1 MSESVLEEISSV
13 LEVLDR
19 KTETKRKK
27 TQDTTKK
34 SVKKLT
40 KKQLQIQEMSQVT
53 VLPEHYRTVWTITD
67 LEALCKWLSE
77 QKIVAVDTETTGLDT
92 FRDTIVGISLY
103 APHQGWYIPL
113 KHNADIKANAEAMAF
128 YKENGGSAELTVG
141 VDYVDCLPKHLV
153 ALKLRPLLEDPNRK
167 FLFHNA
173 RFDMHILL
181 NWMGIKVKP
190 YFDTMVAAAL
200 LDENE
205 SKALK
210 DLATKWLKIPSDRF
224 STLFGKVT
232 FDNIPV
238 LINPISRTGNLAS
251 FYAIKDTEL
260 TYKLYEFEMRN
271 LSQPGLSDLYS
282 LMFDI
287 EMPFLEIAWEAEHW
301 GVRVDEDYL
310 RNHVAPTLHKEADE
324 LKDKIT
330 GYIGDINLKSPAQ
343 LSKALYE
350 ELKLPKVNKK
360 KPTSTDKKTLTKL
373 KNVHPVIPL
382 ILEYR
387 SKSKLCDAFADKL
400 PDKIVDDRI
409 HCNFNTAGTKC
420 VAGDTLIVTD
430 KGILPIR
437 DVCSDRVAGEFT
449 DVSLG
454 VYSTE
459 GFTKASAFYY
469 SGVKGA
475 YKINLSDGTEI
486 IVSEK
491 HPLLTN
497 KNLNQKKHFNKRN
510 KVFKDYLRDTDW
522 EIAEN
527 LREGDYLALK
537 IGTELYGENLSLGLE
552 EYLSAFAEQYDLTPQ
567 YLTEDFALWLGMYTA
582 DGSLHDSN
590 GGLSIRL
597 TNDDTEVTNTFM
609 CLNKKLF
616 NKSGNYQSQANRSPY
631 VSLSAIHAL
640 KPLLDAGILM
650 RGARNKT
657 VPDVILKAPK
667 NIQQAFIKGL
677 TLDSS
682 TKKKPYKSLYISSV
696 SRDLI
701 AKVRVML
708 LNMGIY
714 CRLSKNDSTENATC
728 YSVVIKGKHLD
739 NFLNCIGL
747 VERCKVADLEH
758 KRHTDRSVGTI
769 ESDDYIFVKVIS
781 KEWLEAELFDL
792 EVPSNHSFVGNGV
805 MNHNT
810 GRLSSSNPNL
820 QQMPAG
826 NLIRNAFIADPGRM
840 LVSIDYSGQELR
852 VLTHFSMDS
861 NLLDIYANDKDV
873 HSMTAVSVWN
883 IQHPDEQ
890 TTYEYFDYCRNMHT
904 LFRDADGNI
913 LEDKL
918 ADKEYINLLLSEGGI
933 NTTDIK
939 MLLHDIEMG
948 AVFEKVRKK
957 SKVVNF
963 GIIYG
968 MSASGLA
975 DTLNITED
983 EASLYIKAYFAA
995 YPGVKCW
1002 MNEMKQQMMHSR
1014 GNYTQTLLGRKR
1026 RVYPE
1031 IQSGKPWLIEKA
1043 FRMGIN
1049 AVIQGSSADMVKKA
1063 AIDLQPLLKELDS
1076 HIVLFIHDE
1085 YVFDVPENI
1094 GMENLERISKVMCSA
1109 IPLVCGLKAD
1119 IEAGHKWGQV
1129 MSEDEVDAL
1138 RQEMEGEVA

>member
-1 MSESVLEEISSV
+1 MSESVLDEVNNV
-13 LEVLDR
+13 LNIIDKKAV
-19 KTETKRKK
+19 TKKKK
-27 TQDTTKK
+27 TQDGKKK

-40 KKQLQIQEMSQVT
+40 KKQLQIQEMSQTT
-53 VLPEHYRTVWTITD
+53 VLPKHYRTVWTIAD
-67 LEALCKWLSE
+67 LETLCRWLSE
-77 QKIVAVDTETTGLDT
+77 QSIIAVDTETTGFDT
-92 FRDTIVGISLY
+92 FRDTIVGISFY

-113 KHNADIKANAEAMAF
+113 KHNQDIKVNEEVMAF
-128 YKENGGSAELTVG
+128 YRDNEGDLKLTVG
-141 VDYVDCLPKHLV
+141 VDYVDCLPKPLV
-153 ALKLRPLLEDPNRK
+153 AEKLKPLLEDENKK

-200 LDENE
+200 LNENE

-210 DLATKWLKIPSDRF
+210 DLATKWLGIPSDRF
-224 STLFGKVT
+224 NTLFGKET
-232 FDNIPV
+232 FDTVPI
-238 LINPISRTGNLAS
+238 LINPNTRTGNLAS
-251 FYAIKDTEL
+251 FYAAKDTEL
-260 TYKLYEFEMRN
+260 TYKLYEFELKN
-271 LSQPGLSDLYS
+271 LSHPGLSDLYS

-287 EMPFLEIAWEAEHW
+287 EMPFLEIAWEAEHR
-301 GVRVDEDYL
+301 GVRVDKDYL
-310 RNHVAPTLHKEADE
+310 VNTVAPTLHKEVDE
-324 LKDKIT
+324 LKEEIT
-330 GYIGDINLKSPAQ
+330 EYIGDINLKSPAQ

-350 ELKLPKVNKK
+350 KLALPKVNKK
-360 KPTSTDKKTLTKL
+360 KPTSTDKKTLNKL
-373 KNVHPVIPL
+373 KDVHPVISL
-382 ILEYR
+382 ILKYR

-400 PDKIVDDRI
+400 PDKIVDGRI
-409 HCNFNTAGTKC
+409 HCNFNTVGTKC

-510 KVFKDYLRDTDW
+510 KVFKDYLRDVDW

-552 EYLSAFAEQYDLTPQ
+552 EYLSAFAKQYDLTPQ

-616 NKSGNYQSQANRSPY
+616 NESGNYQFQANRSPY

-810 GRLSSSNPNL
+810 GRLSSSGPNL

-861 NLLDIYANDKDV
+861 NLLDIYANGKDV

-883 IQHPDEQ
+883 IQHPKEKV
-890 TTYEYFDYCRNMHT
+890 TYEYFDYCRNMHT
-904 LFRDADGNI
+904 LFRDADGNL
-913 LEDKL
+913 LEDRL
-918 ADKEYINLLLSEGGI
+918 NDAAYVRLLLSEGSI
-933 NTTDIK
+933 NTDVIK
-939 MLLHDIEMG
+939 TLQHDIEMG
-948 AVFEKVRKK
+948 AIFEVVRKK

-968 MSASGLA
+968 ISDSGLA
-975 DTLNITED
+975 DTLNISEE
-983 EASLYIKAYFAA
+983 EAKLYIEAYFAA
-995 YPGVKCW
+995 YPGVKAW
-1002 MNEMKQQMMHSR
+1002 VEEMKQQILRSR
-1014 GNYTQTLLGRKR
+1014 GNYTKTLLGRKR

-1031 IQSGKPWLIEKA
+1031 IQSGKSWLIDKA

-1063 AIDLQPLLKELDS
+1063 AIDLQPLLEELDS

-1085 YVFDVPENI
+1085 FVFDVPENI
-1094 GMENLERISKVMCSA
+1094 GMENLERISDVMCNA

-1129 MSEDEVDAL
+1129 MSEDDVNAL
-1138 RQEMEGEVA
+1138 KENFEEE